1 MKNQS
6 GHSHLRQIWGLAWP
20 QTITLLLNFLIGFV
34 DVWVAGRIDH
44 RLQASLGIITQGMFL
59 FLIVANS
66 VAGGAV
72 AAISQSL
79 GARRTRRA
87 GRYTGLCLSIAA
99 ISGVLL
105 LGICLPLRTY
115 IVSAMQAPAEIVPV
129 AEYVL
134 SVFVYT
140 LPPYYMLIMQG
151 AVFRSRRQVMYPLF
165 ATAAVTLVNAVGD
178 LGFGL
183 GWWGLPALGVRGV
196 VWSTFASISIGA
208 AFGFVVLWRDGTVR
222 RVNFAPWKWVRRA
235 APYLLKVALPSGGIQ
250 LVWQFG
256 YLVIF
261 AITARLP
268 EGSVAALAGMAAGA
282 RVEALLLLPAYAMN
296 MTASILVGHLLGDR
310 CPDEARRM
318 GLRILGVGLVCIAVI
333 VVCVWP
339 FLRDIAAFLSPRP
352 DVCAE
357 TESYLI
363 YNVLA
368 LPFTLT
374 TIILAGALAGSGA
387 TIYNLV
393 GVGSG
398 TWLVR
403 IPLACVLGLVVMK
416 TSTGIWISMLAS
428 QACQAALLL
437 FIFTKLDWQR
447 HALSGKGSATRK

>member
-1 MKNQS
+1 MKTPSRPSQ
-6 GHSHLRQIWGLAWP
+6 HRQIWSLAWP

-34 DVWVAGRIDH
+34 DVWVAGQIDH

-59 FLIVANS
+59 FLIVSNS

-79 GARRTRRA
+79 GGRKTRRA
-87 GRYTGLCLSIAA
+87 ERYTGLCLSIAA
-99 ISGVLL
+99 GSGSAFLVL
-105 LGICLPLRTY
+105 CLPLTSA
-115 IVSAMQAPAEIVPV
+115 IVTAMQAPEEIVPV
-129 AEYVL
+129 AEYAL
-134 SVFVYT
+134 RIFLFT
-140 LPPYYMLIMQG
+140 LPAYSMLIMQG
-151 AVFRSRRQVMYPLF
+151 AVFRARRQVMLPLF
-165 ATAAVTLVNAVGD
+165 ATMLVTAVNTVGD
-178 LGFGL
+178 IGFGL
-183 GWWGLPALGVRGV
+183 GLWGLPALGVAGV
-196 VWSTFASISIGA
+196 VWSTFVSIAVGA

-222 RVNFAPWKWVRRA
+222 RSNFAPWKWVRRA
-235 APYLLKVALPSGGIQ
+235 APYLLKVALPSGAIQ
-250 LVWQFG
+250 LLWQFG

-296 MTASILVGHLLGDR
+296 MTASILVGHMLGDHR
-310 CPDEARRM
+310 PDEARRT
-318 GLRILGVGLVCIAVI
+318 GLRILLVGIACVVVI
-333 VVCVWP
+333 GVCVWP
-339 FLRDIAAFLSPRP
+339 FLGDIAAFLSPRP
-352 DVCAE
+352 DICAE
-357 TESYLI
+357 TESYLA

-374 TIILAGALAGSGA
+374 TLILAGALAGSGA

-403 IPLACVLGLVVMK
+403 IPLACLLGLVVMK

-428 QACQAALLL
+428 QASQAAVLL
-437 FIFTKLDWQR
+437 FIFMKLDWQR
-447 HALSGKGSATRK
+447 HALSGKGNLTKK